1 MQILAGL
8 DTVGVNVKEMKTKA
22 TQPWRS
28 LRTIFLACK
37 RMTHEQRRLKTWRRP
52 GDLLADIPT
61 YTFSARLYKK
71 NIPQCGWRGL
81 THITGIFG
89 SDLLVNTSPTALGER
104 D

>member
-1 MQILAGL
+1 MDQMEILAGL

-37 RMTHEQRRLKTWRRP
+37 RMTHEQRRLKIRRRP

-71 NIPQCGWRGL
+71 
-81 THITGIFG
+81 IFHSVVG
-89 SDLLVNTSPTALGER
+89 VV
-104 D
+104 